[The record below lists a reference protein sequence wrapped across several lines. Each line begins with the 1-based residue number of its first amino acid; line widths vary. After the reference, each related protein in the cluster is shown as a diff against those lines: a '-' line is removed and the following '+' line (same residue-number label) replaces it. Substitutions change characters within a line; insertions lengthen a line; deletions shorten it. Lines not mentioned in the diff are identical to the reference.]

1 MLETIQALDSALLLQ
16 IQDTVRTSFLDEL
29 LVPISRAGDFG
40 ILWGVPS
47 LLFLA
52 HRRTRP
58 GGAVTL
64 CGLTTE
70 YVTCEWVLKP
80 LIHRPRPFLVLEEL
94 VCLVPPES
102 SASLPSG
109 HAASSFTCAY
119 LLTRSFGKKGALAYI
134 PAVIIAISRVYVG
147 VHYLSDVLAGMALGT
162 LVGAAVWAA
171 RRLYQKKHFLNK
183 QKGKYFHV

>member
-1 MLETIQALDSALLLQ
+1 MLETIQALDSALILE
-16 IQDTVRTSFLDEL
+16 IQDTVRTGFLNAL

-70 YVTCEWVLKP
+70 YVTCEWILKP
-80 LIHRPRPFLVLEEL
+80 FIHRPRPYLVMEEL
-94 VCLVPPES
+94 VCLVPLES

-134 PAVIIAISRVYVG
+134 PAAIIALSRVYVG

-162 LVGAAVWAA
+162 FVGAAVWKVW
-171 RRLYQKKHFLNK
+171 RRLQEKYS
-183 QKGKYFHV
+183 GK

>member
-1 MLETIQALDSALLLQ
+1 MLETIQALDSALILE
-16 IQDTVRTSFLDEL
+16 IQDTVRTGFLNEL

-40 ILWGVPS
+40 ILWGVS
-47 LLFLA
+47 GLLFLA

-64 CGLTTE
+64 CGLTAE
-70 YVTCEWVLKP
+70 YVTCEWILKP
-80 LIHRPRPFLVLEEL
+80 LIHRPRPYLVLEEL
-94 VCLVPPES
+94 VCLVPLES

-134 PAVIIAISRVYVG
+134 PATIIALSRVYVG

-162 LVGAAVWAA
+162 VVGAAVWRVW
-171 RRLYQKKHFLNK
+171 RRLQEKHPAK
-183 QKGKYFHV
+183 